1 MESVPVWARSMD
13 LLLLTICV
21 DVERLELFGLEADL
35 CAWLKDNVLE
45 TTMVLDALANVTTW

>member
-1 MESVPVWARSMD
+1 MESALVWLLSMG
-13 LLLLTICV
+13 LLLLTIFV

-45 TTMVLDALANVTTW
+45 TTMVLDALVNVTTW